1 MCSSEGQ
8 FLMSTGIAP
17 SVAIK
22 ARNPPSGGLTRLVAL
37 TRTTSAFRVP
47 PCQRAAGWRGYNPT
61 LDARSRYTAGTR
73 QQAQWKMCRPIARW
87 MGHLLMAALLRTG
100 RTSGPEKLG
109 HVQSGSSL
117 DESFLYFLT
126 ASAMSAQMMACDHLL
141 HNKASLRGGRFDFQS
156 SCPVAPFQGRRD
168 VGSPC

>member
-1 MCSSEGQ
+1 MECSIRPE
-8 FLMSTGIAP
+8 T
-17 SVAIK
+17 
-22 ARNPPSGGLTRLVAL
+22 RNPPSGGVTRLVAL
-37 TRTTSAFRVP
+37 TRITSAFRVP
-47 PCQRAAGWRGYNPT
+47 PCHGRQVGVGITQLLMQDHDN
-61 LDARSRYTAGTR
+61 TAGTR
-73 QQAQWKMCRPIARW
+73 RRLIARW

-126 ASAMSAQMMACDHLL
+126 ASAMSAQIMACDHLL
-141 HNKASLRGGRFDFQS
+141 HNKASLRGGQFDFQS

-168 VGSPC
+168 AGSPY